1 MIIELANGPGE
12 VIGQGAIKPKGKPTT
27 SVAIFLSRW
36 ETRKLALAVLEYLQ
50 AHAVAEVLAR
60 ARVGGVVQAEAA
72 AQAEELPAEG
82 KNERPF
88 AEPTELSA
96 QADATTFWAAVYAAK
111 MAQAEGAEIV
121 KQTGGD
127 WSEAMAM
134 LPGNGRW
141 GGR

>member
-36 ETRKLALAVLEYLQ
+36 ETRELALAVLEYLQ
-50 AHAVAEVLAR
+50 AHAVAEALAR
-60 ARVGGVVQAEAA
+60 PQVSGVVQAEAA
-72 AQAEELPAEG
+72 PQAEELPTEG

-96 QADATTFWAAVYAAK
+96 QANATTFWAAIYAAG
-111 MAQAEGAEIV
+111 MAQAEGVEIV
-121 KQTGGD
+121 KHTGGD
-127 WSEAMAM
+127 WSEALAM
-134 LPGNGRW
+134 LLGNGQ
-141 GGR
+141 GGTR